1 MIASAEDNPGISEST
16 LDSTLS
22 PSSIQEIVGEISK
35 SRKKQAFFF
44 QKKWNSLC
52 TRAAPFQR
60 TRTRPVF
67 EYTERELTKKSYSSA
82 LQRAVSNS
90 YYSNN

>member
-35 SRKKQAFFF
+35 SRKKTSILFS
-44 QKKWNSLC
+44 KKNGNPC
-52 TRAAPFQR
+52 ARAPLPSKEPAPAQF
-60 TRTRPVF
+60 
-67 EYTERELTKKSYSSA
+67 
-82 LQRAVSNS
+82 SNILS
-90 YYSNN
+90 EN

>member
-35 SRKKQAFFF
+35 SRKKKHSFF
-44 QKKWNSLC
+44 KKNGIPYA
-52 TRAAPFQR
+52 RAPL
-60 TRTRPVF
+60 PSK
-67 EYTERELTKKSYSSA
+67 EPA
-82 LQRAVSNS
+82 LAQFSNILS
-90 YYSNN
+90 EN